1 MYLVVSQVSRGRN
14 AVVQLR
20 DWLLEE
26 FARAPAR
33 RT

>member
-1 MYLVVSQVSRGRN
+1 MYLIVSKVSRGRG

-26 FARAPAR
+26 FARGPAR
-33 RT
+33 QP